1 MKSSQN
7 VVRIS
12 TDLNVFTCSSILSY
26 WDSYGSCYSHIFSL
40 YTLLIWKWSKLCHP
54 SARFPLFP
62 LPRSL
67 VLFYLLFKG
76 ISHSYCE
83 TSSNIRSRLYR
94 HSVLLRLF
102 LFLLFS
108 SHELLPEYASA
119 LRSWERHKTPL
130 EYSSKT
136 YIRTARES
144 SLGVWSIKYVC
155 ASHFSL
161 KYANCEQHKPATFPA
176 YGNFRRAHIDIQKSF
191 QLQKHSKIG
200 LCQYGVRAIRWHY

>member
-1 MKSSQN
+1 MFLRALLFWVIEIRMEVVIVIFLVSTPYLYENDQN
-7 VVRIS
+7 YV
-12 TDLNVFTCSSILSY
+12 TPLP
-26 WDSYGSCYSHIFSL
+26 G
-40 YTLLIWKWSKLCHP
+40 P
-54 SARFPLFP
+54 PLFP